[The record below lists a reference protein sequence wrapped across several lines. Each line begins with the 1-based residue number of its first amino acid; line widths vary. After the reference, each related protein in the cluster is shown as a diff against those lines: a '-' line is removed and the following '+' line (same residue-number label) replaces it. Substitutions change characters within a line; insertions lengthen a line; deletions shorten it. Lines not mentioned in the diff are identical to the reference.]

1 MLLRKARDTFI
12 EQRRAWLMKKLYS
25 QRSTTGDIVFV
36 FPGHL
41 QEGTT
46 DPVEIKCHSEVLVS
60 QSAYFKG
67 LFDFNEASQQVNKKI
82 VKQEIQDH
90 SPVVFR
96 AMIDFMYL
104 PEVSIDSNDMI
115 DILDLCRE
123 YILPKLKQAVEIV
136 FSEKID
142 YDNFADLMQLSR
154 AFDMDHLRRALV
166 IYGKLNYLELK
177 RNAKGFLNL
186 SKQDLLDLK

>member
-1 MLLRKARDTFI
+1 MI
-12 EQRRAWLMKKLYS
+12 
-25 QRSTTGDIVFV
+25 
-36 FPGHL
+36 
-41 QEGTT
+41 
-46 DPVEIKCHSEVLVS
+46 
-60 QSAYFKG
+60 
-67 LFDFNEASQQVNKKI
+67 
-82 VKQEIQDH
+82 KQEIQDH

-136 FSEKID
+136 FSENID
-142 YDNFADLMQLSR
+142 YNNFADLMQLSR
-154 AFDMDHLRRALV
+154 AFDMDHLRRALI
-166 IYGKLNYLELK
+166 IYGKQNYLELK

-186 SKQDLLDLK
+186 SKQDLLDLKWKLYVFS